1 MLIKACR
8 NKTGEYSTYPLDSGD
23 SLQKYA
29 VVEVGFSEEG
39 FSKTGYGADT
49 SFGSV
54 ENPVNTDLK
63 KFVVTS
69 KGTVEANTDNSDA
82 LTTKDFIIDGFSYV
96 TLVYDTN
103 TTSYKYD
110 TIDDTVFET
119 FHRNN
124 CESNTMEVIEND
136 PIVPETVTVS
146 FEEGLDEYKEVVGAN
161 SYRGYGTLAG
171 SVSGVDVKSLFVEK
185 GVITKFIYLEMES
198 EIENEFLSLKF
209 SDGVHDYVT
218 SLRKVDG
225 TKYIG
230 ESDMLHELITVGNV
244 SPSLNFY
251 PIPAI
256 PGKAP
261 VLLDNMTTL
270 TPSEASVGDNV
281 DIDVVFSKPVSE
293 PAGSTIGT
301 ETITWAASGE
311 FSESWSG
318 SVTAGVF
325 TGGEASVVISGYSD
339 SDGRAGSEVTSSVV
353 LTEVVVE
360 PPVDPGS

>member
-54 ENPVNTDLK
+54 ENPVNPDLK

-69 KGTVEANTDNSDA
+69 KGTVEANTNNSDS
-82 LTTKDFIIDGFSYV
+82 LTTKDFIIDGYSYI
-96 TLVYDTN
+96 TLDYDTN

-124 CESNTMEVIEND
+124 CESNTMEVVEND
-136 PIVPETVTVS
+136 PIVPETVTVV
-146 FEEGLDEYKEVVGAN
+146 FEEGLDEYKEVIGAN
-161 SYRGYGTLAG
+161 SDTGYGTVVG
-171 SVSGVDVKSLFVEK
+171 SISGVDVKSFFIEK

-198 EIENEFLSLKF
+198 EIENKFLSLKF
-209 SDGVHDYVT
+209 SDGMDDYVT
-218 SLRKVDG
+218 SLRKVG
-225 TKYIG
+225 TTKYIG
-230 ESDMLHELITVGNV
+230 ESDMLHELIIEGNA

-251 PIPAI
+251 PIPTT
-256 PGKAP
+256 PGTAP

-281 DIDVVFSKPVSE
+281 DIDITFSKPVSE

-301 ETITWAASGE
+301 EVVTWTTSGE
-311 FSESWSG
+311 FSTSWSG

-325 TGGEASVVISGYSD
+325 IGGEANIVISGYSD
-339 SDGRAGSEVTSSVV
+339 SDGRAGPEVISAVV

-360 PPVDPGS
+360 PPVDPGA